1 MSEMEFDDE
10 VMRILR
16 DGLAGVGV
24 HQDVEADDAPK
35 TKAYCVFFG
44 NDRLYG
50 TPFSH
55 GSIAGP
61 QHGSVFHTFGIHVSA
76 TSPRIR
82 NQIVAEIRRLL
93 LGRRILDGSAIRETG
108 DGAGYGDTDNTLR
121 PTRYTYYLTFI
132 VTLDLEA

>member
-1 MSEMEFDDE
+1 MSELEFDAE
-10 VMRILR
+10 VIRILKN
-16 DGLAGVGV
+16 GLEGVGV
-24 HQDVEADDAPK
+24 YQDVEADDAPK
-35 TKAYCVFFG
+35 TKAYCVYFG

-50 TPFSH
+50 TQFLH
-55 GSIAGP
+55 ASIAGP
-61 QHGSVFHTFGIHVSA
+61 QYGSVFHPFAIHVSA
-76 TSPRIR
+76 TSPAIR
-82 NQIVAEIRRLL
+82 NKMVAEIRRLL